1 MCPSRYSQKC
11 TLGPNE
17 VGRGCVRK
25 FLEKLITERT
35 HVSVFRLNLLTF
47 DQVISFDL
55 RWSQPFSTS
64 TSRPPAWLSSMS
76 GSESPNMISWKWFHS
91 EHWHDALSSQ
101 ETWID
106 QIVEIW
112 IDKIVALVSCSLLSS
127 CQPWDPLYI
136 DTDRI
141 CLQIQTLLC
150 HKTFQNQFCLGR
162 NLPNCSFHFVVIMC
176 WY

>member
-1 MCPSRYSQKC
+1 MCLSRYSQKC

-17 VGRGCVRK
+17 VVRGCVRK
-25 FLEKLITERT
+25 FLTEKLITERT

-64 TSRPPAWLSSMS
+64 TSQPPAWLSSMS

-112 IDKIVALVSCSLLSS
+112 IDKIVALVSCPLLSS
-127 CQPWDPLYI
+127 CQAWDPLYI

-150 HKTFQNQFCLGR
+150 HKTLQN
-162 NLPNCSFHFVVIMC
+162 HFVWAEISPTVSFIL
-176 WY
+176 WL